1 MTATTQ
7 TEALNAARANYYRFL
22 RRFYFQEVDTPLWA
36 QLRQMNIP
44 ADCPQPRMAEGYE
57 MLRDFLARHD
67 ADILDEL
74 AADCQEVVH
83 LVERDNSD
91 VIYIYKA
98 EPARPLVRM
107 AS

>member
-74 AADCQEVVH
+74 AAVAQENVVQPPDGVAVAGVGQH
-83 LVERDNSD
+83 QN
-91 VIYIYKA
+91 A
-98 EPARPLVRM
+98 PLIG
-107 AS
+107 